1 MCNVIEDETHFL
13 INCSKHDTERIPL
26 FVNMQQNCVLF
37 NNLTSIEKMIY
48 VMSTCDENS
57 ITIKQIS
64 HFLYICK
71 HESECINKSTTSQ
84 VDGVCI
90 RHVKC

>member
-26 FVNMQQNCVLF
+26 FVNMQQNSVLF

-57 ITIKQIS
+57 IKQIS
-64 HFLYICK
+64 HFVYV
-71 HESECINKSTTSQ
+71 SMNQ
-84 VDGVCI
+84 NV
-90 RHVKC
+90 